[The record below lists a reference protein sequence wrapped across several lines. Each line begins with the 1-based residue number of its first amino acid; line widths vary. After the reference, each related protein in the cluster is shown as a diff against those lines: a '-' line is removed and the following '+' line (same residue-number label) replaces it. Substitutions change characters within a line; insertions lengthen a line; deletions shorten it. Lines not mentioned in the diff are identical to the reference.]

1 MSFLKPVAALL
12 ALAALPAVAPAADDV
27 ALLRTELQAMKS
39 DYDARVNALEAR
51 IKQLETTNAAMADAS
66 AALAASPPPPMD
78 SAPPPPLGDGANAF
92 NPSISVILGGTYT
105 SASRDPQ
112 TWNIAGFTP

>member
-1 MSFLKPVAALL
+1 MRELKPVVALL
-12 ALAALPAVAPAADDV
+12 ALITTPAVAPAADDAA
-27 ALLRTELQAMKS
+27 ALRVELQALKA
-39 DYDARVNALEAR
+39 DYNSRVDALEAR
-51 IKQLETTNAAMADAS
+51 IKQLETANAAMADAS

-78 SAPPPPLGDGANAF
+78 SALPPSPSGGGANAF

-112 TWNIAGFTP
+112 TWN